1 MTRSLMKYHLILL
14 IKDPML
20 VIFGLGLP
28 FAQMFLAANS
38 PVGMVD
44 YYVNTVER
52 GMVSFMSIAA
62 MVLCW
67 GAGYNHSYSRE
78 IKFLRRLRMSP
89 VKPVNY
95 LVSGIL
101 LNLGVL
107 LVFTAALTIVAVAI
121 FDINIVDKNWVL
133 VIAMLLLVFSMFYVL
148 AMFVANALKKA
159 KNSQSLSYV
168 VFGGMIV
175 AINLL
180 FMENMP
186 SFVHVI
192 VRNTPITY
200 ATNVLQA
207 AWVGT
212 DLFHGHDFIGMI
224 ACIVIL
230 GVLSI
235 KFFKY
240 E

>member
-1 MTRSLMKYHLILL
+1 MIKGLMKYHLILL

-28 FAQMFLAANS
+28 FIQMFLAANS
-38 PVGMVD
+38 PVGMDD
-44 YYVNTVER
+44 YHVNTVER
-52 GMVSFMSIAA
+52 GMVAFMTIAA
-62 MVLCW
+62 MILCW

-89 VKPVNY
+89 VKPFHY

-101 LNLGVL
+101 LNIGVL
-107 LVFTAALTIVAVAI
+107 LGFTVALVIVAVAI
-121 FDINIVDKNWVL
+121 FDINVAGRNWAL
-133 VIAMLLLVFSMFYVL
+133 IIAMLLFAFAMFYVL

-159 KNSQSLSYV
+159 KNSQTLSYI

-175 AINLL
+175 AINL
-180 FMENMP
+180 FFADGVP
-186 SFVHVI
+186 SFLQEI
-192 VRNTPITY
+192 ARNTPITY
-200 ATNVLQA
+200 ASNVLQA

-212 DLFHGHDFIGMI
+212 DLFYRHDFIAMML
-224 ACIVIL
+224 CIVVL
-230 GVLSI
+230 GWLSI
-235 KFFKY
+235 RFFKY

>member
-1 MTRSLMKYHLILL
+1 MIIGLIKYHLVLL

-20 VIFGLGLP
+20 VIFGLAFP

-38 PVGMVD
+38 PVGIVD
-44 YYVNTVER
+44 YYVNTVEL
-52 GMVSFMSIAA
+52 GMVTFMNIAA

-89 VKPVNY
+89 VKPVHY

-101 LNLGVL
+101 LNIGVL
-107 LVFTAALTIVAVAI
+107 LVFTVALVIVAVTI
-121 FDINIVDKNWVL
+121 FDINLADRNWVL
-133 VIAMLLLVFSMFYVL
+133 IIAMLLLTFAMFYAL
-148 AMFVANALKKA
+148 GMFVANALKKA
-159 KNSQSLSYV
+159 KNSQTLSYI

-175 AINLL
+175 AINL
-180 FMENMP
+180 FVVDGVP
-186 SFVHVI
+186 SFLQEI
-192 VRNTPITY
+192 ARNTPIAY

-212 DLFHGHDFIGMI
+212 DLFYGHDFIAMLV
-224 ACIVIL
+224 CIVVL
-230 GVLSI
+230 SLLSI

>member
-1 MTRSLMKYHLILL
+1 MIKGLIKYHLVLL

-52 GMVSFMSIAA
+52 GMVTFMNIAA

-89 VKPVNY
+89 VRPFHY

-101 LNLGVL
+101 LNIGVL
-107 LVFTAALTIVAVAI
+107 LVFTAALVIVAVTI
-121 FDINIVDKNWVL
+121 FDINVAGRNWAL
-133 VIAMLLLVFSMFYVL
+133 VIAMLLLAFAMFYVL

-159 KNSQSLSYV
+159 KNSQTLSYV
-168 VFGGMIV
+168 VFGGMIA
-175 AINLL
+175 AINL
-180 FMENMP
+180 FIADGVP
-186 SFVHVI
+186 SFLQEI
-192 VRNTPITY
+192 AGNTPIAY
-200 ATNVLQA
+200 ATTVLQA

-212 DLFHGHDFIGMI
+212 DLFYGHDFIAMM
-224 ACIVIL
+224 ACIVVL
-230 GVLSI
+230 GLLSV

>member
-1 MTRSLMKYHLILL
+1 MLTGLMKYHLILL

-20 VIFGLGLP
+20 VIFGLALP
-28 FAQMFLAANS
+28 FVQMFLAANN
-38 PVGMVD
+38 PVGD

-52 GMVSFMSIAA
+52 GMVTFMSIAA

-67 GAGYNHSYSRE
+67 GAGCNHSYSRE

-89 VKPVNY
+89 VKPVHY
-95 LVSGIL
+95 LASGIL

-107 LVFTAALTIVAVAI
+107 LVFTAALVVVAVAI
-121 FDINIVDKNWVL
+121 FDINLAGRNWAL
-133 VIAMLLLVFSMFYVL
+133 VIAVLLLVFAMFYAL
-148 AMFVANALKKA
+148 GMFVANALKKA

-180 FMENMP
+180 FMDGLP
-186 SFVHVI
+186 SFI
-192 VRNTPITY
+192 QIIARNTPITY
-200 ATNVLQA
+200 ATNTLQA
-207 AWVGT
+207 TWVGT
-212 DLFHGHDFIGMI
+212 NLFYGHDLIAML
-224 ACIVIL
+224 ACIVVL
-230 GVLSI
+230 SLLSI